1 MPHTGALK
9 RAPVFFFTAS
19 QPLSAAGVRT
29 NLVIFTKKEAVK
41 VFYLLFAP
49 KIIFR
54 QSFA

>member
-1 MPHTGALK
+1 MPHTGALFGV
-9 RAPVFFFTAS
+9 PVFFYAAS
-19 QPLSAAGVRT
+19 RPLSAAGVRT